1 MDCIIRRA
9 KLTDL
14 GKLVE
19 FTLSEAN
26 EAEGISKNSEKAR
39 EGIRAALENDSVAI
53 YWVLQDSNNEVIGN
67 ASVVK
72 EWSNWNAG
80 YYWWIQS
87 LYIKPEHRGRGHMK
101 KLIQTV
107 KESAIQ
113 HKALDLRLYVH
124 KNNKRAIRAYIKSG
138 FVDSDYQI
146 MIMEI

>member
-1 MDCIIRRA
+1 
-9 KLTDL
+9 
-14 GKLVE
+14 
-19 FTLSEAN
+19 
-26 EAEGISKNSEKAR
+26 
-39 EGIRAALENDSVAI
+39 
-53 YWVLQDSNNEVIGN
+53 
-67 ASVVK
+67 
-72 EWSNWNAG
+72 
-80 YYWWIQS
+80 
-87 LYIKPEHRGRGHMK
+87 MK